1 MAVNKVLTFA
11 KENNNNKKADI
22 FFFLFFFFV
31 GKQNIKLTENHVS
44 TQQNRKQ

>member
-22 FFFLFFFFV
+22 FFFLFFFC
-31 GKQNIKLTENHVS
+31 GKTEY
-44 TQQNRKQ
+44 KID